1 MKNYR
6 QAKIKAIIEAQIIE
20 TQEDLAAALR
30 EQKIEVTQATVSRD
44 IKELHLVK
52 IPYGHGKYRYS
63 YPLDFKQVHSE
74 SKMQK
79 IFQDVVSK
87 IDASENIVVIKTHP
101 GAGGTVAF
109 ALDNAQWPE
118 ILGTVAGD
126 DTVLA
131 IVKQKELSKDIV
143 NRLRN
148 MITGHIAE

>member
-20 TQEDLAAALR
+20 TQEELAAALK

-63 YPLDFKQVHSE
+63 FAVDVKQVHSE

-79 IFQDVVSK
+79 AFQDSVLK
-87 IDASENIVVIKTHP
+87 IDCSENIIVIKTHP
-101 GAGGTVAF
+101 GAGAAVAF

-118 ILGTVAGD
+118 IIGTVAGD

-131 IVKQKELSKDIV
+131 ILKDKDKARGV
-143 NRLRN
+143 VARMRE
-148 MITGHIAE
+148 MSMGCPV

>member
-20 TQEDLAAALR
+20 TQEELAAALK

-44 IKELHLVK
+44 IKELNLVK

-63 YPLDFKQVHSE
+63 YPLDVKQVHSE

-79 IFQDVVSK
+79 TFQDVVVS
-87 IDASENIVVIKTHP
+87 IDFSENIVVIKTQP

-118 ILGTVAGD
+118 IIGTVAGD

-131 IVKQKELSKDIV
+131 VVKQKELARGIV
-143 NRLRN
+143 TRMRV
-148 MITGHIAE
+148 MAEGA

>member
-20 TQEDLAAALR
+20 TQEELAAALK
-30 EQKIEVTQATVSRD
+30 EQKIEVTQATISRD

-63 YPLDFKQVHSE
+63 FPVDVKQVHSE

-79 IFQDVVSK
+79 AFQDSVLKVE
-87 IDASENIVVIKTHP
+87 ASENIIVIRTQP
-101 GAGGTVAF
+101 GAGAAVAF

-118 ILGTVAGD
+118 IIGTVAGD

-131 IVKQKELSKDIV
+131 VLKDKEKSRGIVAKMREMSMGCPV
-143 NRLRN
+143 
-148 MITGHIAE
+148 

>member
-1 MKNYR
+1 MKSYR

-20 TQEDLAAALR
+20 TQEELASALK

-44 IKELHLVK
+44 IKALHLVK

-63 YPLDFKQVHSE
+63 FPLDVKQVHSE

-79 IFQDVVSK
+79 IFQDAVLR
-87 IDASENIVVIKTHP
+87 IDFSENIVVIRTHP
-101 GAGGTVAF
+101 GAGSSVAF

-118 ILGTVAGD
+118 IIGTVAGD

-131 IVKQKELSKDIV
+131 VVKQKELARGIV
-143 NRLRN
+143 NR
-148 MITGHIAE
+148 MKAMSTEK